1 MGVPS
6 VENNSLFEMARKKFR
21 NSSRH
26 AQNTERSFQEY
37 LLNQPL
43 TRTSRAELI
52 RLIKGGE
59 DTYLE
64 LKIKLSNP
72 DKIAQE
78 IVALANTAGGTMIF
92 GVTDQLRI
100 EGLRNPEGVQD
111 EIIKICREEIY
122 PPLVPFMDMISF
134 DDGRRVIAL
143 DIHGKNRPY
152 RTKDGKFY
160 LRIGD
165 EKREATREELSTLID
180 EVRPLFYENIPL
192 EDLSERDFDDSLLWS
207 FIEAF
212 EKDDFAKNGYET
224 ENVLKKDLLLAVGGR
239 NDFLPTV
246 AGVLLFGK
254 NERIAEILPRSSIT
268 LMRYAGIDKNSE
280 VIERKIISGNLLTLY
295 EAILKFI
302 ERYADLWKHKSKRSK
317 TKEETPIESRGN
329 YHLYS
334 IKEAVANILMHRD
347 LALRD
352 INTKIVIY
360 SNSIEFIN
368 PRRTN
373 GFVPPASKAIRYGI
387 TQRINPQIASIF
399 SRREYGIN
407 LPRGGLPMILK
418 QAQHFSGKRAELYT
432 TNDKFKLKLHSS

>member
-1 MGVPS
+1 
-6 VENNSLFEMARKKFR
+6 MARKKFR

-26 AQNTERSFQEY
+26 AASSERSFQEY

-43 TRTSRAELI
+43 TRTSRTELI

-72 DKIAQE
+72 DKVAQE
-78 IVALANTAGGTMIF
+78 IVALANTAGGTMVF

-122 PPLVPFMDMISF
+122 PPLVPFMDMIAF

-152 RTKDGKFY
+152 RTKNGKFY

-165 EKREATREELSTLID
+165 EKREATREELSALLNET
-180 EVRPLFYENIPL
+180 RPLFYENIPL
-192 EDLSERDFDDSLLWS
+192 EGLSERDFDDSLLWS
-207 FIEAF
+207 FIEGF
-212 EKDDFAKNGYET
+212 EKDDLGNNGYET
-224 ENVLKKDLLLAVGGR
+224 ENVLKRDLLLAIGGR
-239 NDFLPTV
+239 NEFLPTV

-254 NERIAEILPRSSIT
+254 NERVAEILSRSSVI
-268 LMRYAGIDKNSE
+268 LKRYAGGDENSE
-280 VIERKIISGNLLTLY
+280 VVEREVVSGNLLTLY
-295 EAILKFI
+295 EKMLQFV
-302 ERYADLWKHKSKRSK
+302 ERYCDLWKHKAKQPKNK
-317 TKEETPIESRGN
+317 TGDAPIESRGN

-334 IKEAVANILMHRD
+334 IKEAVGNILMHRD
-347 LALRD
+347 LALWD
-352 INTKIVIY
+352 INTKITIF
-360 SNSIEFIN
+360 SDSIEFSN

-387 TQRINPQIASIF
+387 TQRVNPQICSIF

-418 QAQHFSGKRAELYT
+418 QSGHFSNKRAELYT
-432 TNDKFKLKLHSS
+432 TNDKFKLKIHSA

>member
-1 MGVPS
+1 
-6 VENNSLFEMARKKFR
+6 MARKKFR
-21 NSSRH
+21 NSGRH
-26 AQNTERSFQEY
+26 APNSERSFQEY
-37 LLNQPL
+37 LLNQPVP
-43 TRTSRAELI
+43 RTSRSELI
-52 RLIKGGE
+52 RLIRGGE

-92 GVTDQLRI
+92 GVSDQLRI

-122 PPLVPFMDMISF
+122 PPLVPLMDTIAF

-143 DIHGKNRPY
+143 DINGKKRPY
-152 RTKDGKFY
+152 RTKNGKFY

-165 EKREATREELSTLID
+165 EKREATREELSELID
-180 EVRPLFYENIPL
+180 ETRPLFYENIPI
-192 EDLSERDFDDSLLWS
+192 DGLSERDFDDSLLWS
-207 FIEAF
+207 FVEGF
-212 EKDDFAKNGYET
+212 DKESVGGNGYET
-224 ENVLKKDLLLAVGGR
+224 ENLLKKDLLLAIGSR
-239 NDFLPTV
+239 NEFLPTV
-246 AGVLLFGK
+246 AGMLLFGK
-254 NERIAEILPRSSIT
+254 NEIIAEILPRASVT
-268 LMRYAGIDKNSE
+268 LMRYAGDDKKSTVVERE
-280 VIERKIISGNLLTLY
+280 VVSGNLLTLN
-295 EAILKFI
+295 EKILQFI
-302 ERYADLWKHKSKRSK
+302 ERYCDLWKHKSKKVRSTEDK
-317 TKEETPIESRGN
+317 PIESRGN

-334 IKEAVANILMHRD
+334 VKEAVANILMHRD

-352 INTKIVIY
+352 INTKVVIY
-360 SNSIEFIN
+360 DNSIEFSN

-387 TQRINPQIASIF
+387 TQRVNPQISAIF

-418 QAQHFSGKRAELYT
+418 QSQHFSGQRAELYT
-432 TNDKFKLKLHSS
+432 TNDKFKLKIHSA